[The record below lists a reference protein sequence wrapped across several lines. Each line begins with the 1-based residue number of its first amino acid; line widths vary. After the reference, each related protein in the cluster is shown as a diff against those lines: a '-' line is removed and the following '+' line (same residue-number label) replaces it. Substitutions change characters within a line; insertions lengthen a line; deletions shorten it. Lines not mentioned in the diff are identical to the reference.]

1 MKTLVLGVGNPIL
14 SDDSAGLRVAQA
26 LKGRFDEHQVTVLE
40 TSRSWFDIVDMFPG
54 HERVIIID
62 AIQMREQKIGE
73 VCRLSPENLEAGAYC
88 ISPHHVN
95 FAGALKAA
103 KRLGMALPSEIVIF
117 AIGVGDVTTLSEDC
131 APQVKRAIEVAV
143 EMVTRELEHA
153 YSKN

>member
-1 MKTLVLGVGNPIL
+1 MPIPFSTTFGTLP
-14 SDDSAGLRVAQA
+14 
-26 LKGRFDEHQVTVLE
+26 
-40 TSRSWFDIVDMFPG
+40 
-54 HERVIIID
+54 
-62 AIQMREQKIGE
+62 AIQMGEQKIGE
-73 VCRLSPENLEAGAYC
+73 VYRLSPENLEAGAYC

-103 KRLGMALPSEIVIF
+103 KRLGMALPQEIVIF

-131 APQVKRAIEVAV
+131 APQVKRAVEVAV